1 MSKETIG
8 QALQSSIQNMSDGQ
22 ATIVFPEFL
31 VSACITVLH
40 ESDVILSED
49 FGEIYNKNG
58 EKVHEER
65 AVNQP
70 TYYDIQRL
78 LLGYDFF
85 KSSVLVAR
93 VGNFLGWLMNQEATY
108 EDEELWYMP
117 EHMVELYNQFVLEQ

>member
-1 MSKETIG
+1 MGKETIG
-8 QALQSSIQNMSDGQ
+8 QALQSSIQN

-85 KSSVLVAR
+85 KSSVLVAK
-93 VGNFLGWLMNQEATY
+93 VGNFLSWLMNQEATY